1 MNLSLVCVLGYF
13 VMVVGSVLVALH
25 FSSSQ
30 MDVKVRSFLAVF
42 LGFEQQITV
51 PALHVAG
58 LVTSLGE
65 QIAIVYSV
73 VTSTRLF

>member
-1 MNLSLVCVLGYF
+1 MSLLLSD
-13 VMVVGSVLVALH
+13 ALC
-25 FSSSQ
+25 FSSLQ